1 MIVDAGGFSKGIG
14 DISQLQTEYLVK
26 GMSWLGYSAI
36 NLAVRD
42 FNSGGKF
49 VTRLQETYRPEFVS
63 TNIFYKDSDKRFSK
77 PYVLKELEAKEK
89 SKKIAFRKLKVGI
102 IGLCD
107 ERATLFSN
115 RLEESALESKAP
127 LQIAA
132 DWVPEVR
139 KKADLL
145 ILLYNGTVDNL
156 QAIIDQVPGIDVA
169 ILGGESY
176 ISNQIRG
183 RQNTVIVT
191 TPSMGKYV
199 GVLSLELNGDKK
211 IISSKKDQYPL
222 DEQIV
227 DDPRFAALAKEY
239 DQAATQS
246 KTNVQTGAAKSSAH

>member
-14 DISQLQTEYLVK
+14 DISKLQTEYLVK
-26 GMSWLGYSAI
+26 GMTLLGYSAI

-49 VTRLQETYRPEFVS
+49 VAYLQETYHPEFVS
-63 TNIFYKDSDKRFSK
+63 TNVFYKDSEKRFGK
-77 PYVLKELEAKEK
+77 PYVLKELEAKQK
-89 SKKIAFRKLKVGI
+89 SKKIAFRRLKVGI

-107 ERATLFSN
+107 ERAALFSN

-127 LQIAA
+127 LQVAK

-139 KKADLL
+139 KKVDLL
-145 ILLYNGTVDNL
+145 VLLFSGRVDNL

-183 RQNTVIVT
+183 RQKTVIVT
-191 TPSMGKYV
+191 TPSMGKYA
-199 GVLSLELNGDKK
+199 GVLTLELDTSKK
-211 IISSKKDQYPL
+211 IVSSKKDQFPL
-222 DEQIV
+222 DEHIP
-227 DDPRFAALAKEY
+227 DDPRFAELAKEY
-239 DQAATQS
+239 DRAVS
-246 KTNVQTGAAKSSAH
+246 KGAAQVGASKSAAH

>member
-1 MIVDAGGFSKGIG
+1 M
-14 DISQLQTEYLVK
+14 T
-26 GMSWLGYSAI
+26 WLGYSAI

-49 VTRLQETYRPEFVS
+49 VSHLQETYQPKFVS
-63 TNIFYKDSDKRFSK
+63 TNIFYKDSDKRFSQ

-127 LQIAA
+127 LQVAK

-139 KKADLL
+139 KKVDLL
-145 ILLYNGTVDNL
+145 VLLFSGTVDNL

-169 ILGGESY
+169 ILGGEAY

-191 TPSMGKYV
+191 TPSMGKYA
-199 GVLSLELNGDKK
+199 GVLTLELDSSKK
-211 IISSKKDQYPL
+211 IVSSKKDQFPL
-222 DEQIV
+222 DEQIP
-227 DDPRFAALAKEY
+227 DDPRFAELAKEY
-239 DQAATQS
+239 DLAAS
-246 KTNVQTGAAKSSAH
+246 KGTAQVGASKSAVH